1 MAIQKRFIHFKK
13 FSDFNSKKLSANEA
27 NTQYTV
33 GVSGAIQNG
42 EPDIL
47 YQSYVWI
54 KDTKQQWTHAQ
65 LYGNDSTVDLTY
77 EELKSLRDSAQL
89 IPGQQYRITDYMT
102 TTTQAGTASAGH
114 QFDIIVTSKS
124 ENELFEYAKADYHEG
139 DTYFLNS
146 NLSAWELKYTL
157 DNNTSKYAWADAT
170 NGKGVIYYMKD
181 EWNNE
186 CPYDFKNILISSY
199 IFEKE
204 NQRVSVH
211 TYLDN
216 TSNHIKSYDYKL
228 PQYCYTFCHY
238 KQNSLNGN
246 LYDVGDYSINH
257 FIGRCMNNVIR
268 EYKQHSVQY
277 INKLVL
283 AQKVGMNHDGF
294 YNNDFSSSSNSII
307 NVTWSTGSYNNNIK
321 LEKSYIGV
329 IQNSQG
335 SIYNSYISDVYD
347 DIDISCNDVYAD
359 TISNCRITLTKAE
372 VSALGNCNGSV
383 SRLYGSQFTN
393 CSFNNCSKIYI
404 CEGFNHNIQVDNT
417 YGETLERVV
426 YEVNRLLSL
435 ECVKFGSYI
444 RDLVLL
450 GNKYLYYYNYP
461 CIIDNNV
468 RSTEQ
473 ITLLDSMSD
482 TGTYTAYIPKQIHVS
497 TYKDEGRYYSDKQRT
512 LHVPT
517 YYISQSTS
525 GDIIMTTV
533 DDVINNVNTISTTY
547 EELVNL
553 RDTTK
558 LIPGCAY
565 RITDYQT
572 IIDDVNA
579 TSALHQFDVIVTALD
594 KQTLSEEARAIQHN
608 RDTYFAKS
616 ELNTWKV
623 WYSLDNDKSRF
634 DWASVGEVTGV
645 DDAKFTA
652 FYWND
657 PTSGEEYNA
666 GSNRDDLICDYDIEY
681 DDILEKDNTVIYKTK
696 ISYYLSEGADY
707 QDKWFYR
714 GEITVDGNTYDSWQK
729 WDADWNG
736 FYNKDG
742 NALFALTGR
751 IVNQDGSVNLPEIS
765 IKESSKGVIYRMIDE
780 FGNDCPYDFKNIK
793 FKRPDTKKD
802 TNFYYTFSEDSNG
815 NVDKSLWKGTC
826 FNNKI
831 EAFGY
836 MYASQTS
843 TTSALELPHNIFIG
857 KNNVSHYIAN
867 NVLDGRCQNNVFGYG
882 CHNNKLENVSD
893 VTFGD
898 SCVSNS
904 LKYCFNIT
912 LPNGSHHNTFEE
924 CRYIKPLPG
933 ITPKEILHSTFEN
946 CEHVDIDDYIEF
958 CSFSDIDRLKNMHN
972 PLKSC
977 IFKNSEY
984 ASFSFDCSILDD
996 IILFQDPIGG
1006 VVVEQYYTYHND
1018 GTEICTS
1025 ISLSNSDIM
1034 NVTYDGLKKLMS
1046 KSYLKP
1052 GYKYRIVDYVTT
1064 TSQKDTM
1071 SAGHKFDII
1080 VTANSPSTLSEEAK
1094 VCPNED
1100 ETYFDDV
1107 NLNAWEIK
1115 YCIDNDTNRFAWAGD
1130 ERIETTTVETI
1141 VADSSECTIKP
1152 ELIDGNA
1159 FITPFNFESC
1169 VWVDG
1174 NSDGDTYDDGG
1185 SNHDAAELVYEWGYF
1200 TDDNDNT
1207 HLCLYKSNA
1216 DLYEE
1221 EGQPDYGDKYLY
1233 RGIVDVDGIN
1243 YDYWQKWDISTE
1255 STDINGSGDYVFAT
1269 TPRIVSNPE
1278 AYSSETITETIET
1291 VIPLEP
1297 KGVIYYMKDEHGNEA
1312 PYDFKNIQFKRCK
1325 VTSDLEGADLTP
1337 LAQAYV
1343 GYPLSGR
1350 GASMP
1355 LHISLVDESDYKY
1368 VYTFSCVNNGSIVD
1382 ASLGASGIACYDN
1395 SMKLYIA
1402 NNVQYLND
1410 IVMYAHP
1417 ESGNHCIT
1425 KNTFASDCF
1434 SMTLGCEQVGEV
1446 WDNHFGQYCK
1456 NNIIMGPYVYQTDF
1470 GANLTACYFSQQ
1482 VSQNSIGSY
1491 MQRNFVNNTFVQN
1504 VLGPNCKDNIFMKK
1518 CSLNTIGEQFM
1529 NNTCNDEF
1537 YQNNLGAGFLEN
1549 TFNGK
1554 FNSNVSYNQFMR
1566 NTINGQC
1573 SCCDFGTQCTGN
1585 TLGIFRNS
1593 KVGSLFMS
1601 NVMCDTMACVFGI
1614 GFNCNNVTATKMQ
1627 CSTFGTYV
1635 MYNNWTSSGNV
1646 KNIKVS
1652 DYLQGTT
1659 SSYNNIELPADSVC
1673 EVKVAK
1679 NSSGDIKI
1687 YCEADLIS

>member
-33 GVSGAIQNG
+33 GVSGAIQDG
-42 EPDIL
+42 DPDIL

-65 LYGNDSTVDLTY
+65 LYGNDFTVDLTY

-102 TTTQAGTASAGH
+102 TTTQAGTAAAGH

-157 DNNTSKYAWADAT
+157 DNDTSKYAWADAT

-216 TSNHIKSYDYKL
+216 TSNHIKSYDYTL
-228 PQYCYTFCHY
+228 PQHCYTFCHY

-257 FIGRCMNNVIR
+257 FVGRCMNNVIR
-268 EYKQHSVQY
+268 EYKQYSVQY

-283 AQKVGMNHDGF
+283 AQRVGMNHDGF

-307 NVTWSTGSYNNNIK
+307 NVTWSTGAYDNNIK

-329 IQNSQG
+329 IQHSQG
-335 SIYNSYISDVYD
+335 SIYNSYINHVYD

-359 TISNCRITLTKAE
+359 TISNCRITLTNAE
-372 VSALGNCNGSV
+372 VSTLGNCNGSV

-393 CSFNNCSKIYI
+393 CSFNKCSKIYV

-426 YEVNRLLSL
+426 YEVNRLLDL
-435 ECVKFGSYI
+435 EDVKFGSNI

-450 GNKYLYYYNYP
+450 TSKYIYNYNYP
-461 CIIDNNV
+461 CIIDNSV
-468 RSTEQ
+468 RSTDKVN
-473 ITLLDSMSD
+473 LLDGTSD
-482 TGTYTAYIPKQIHVS
+482 TGTYTAYIPKQIHIS
-497 TYKDEGRYYSDKQRT
+497 TYRDEGRYDSNQQRK

-533 DDVINNVNTISTTY
+533 DDVINNVNTVSTTY
-547 EELVNL
+547 EELVKL
-553 RDTTK
+553 RDAAK

-572 IIDDVNA
+572 IIDDINA
-579 TSALHQFDVIVTALD
+579 TSAGHQFDLIVTALD
-594 KQTLSEEARAIQHN
+594 KQTLSEEASAIQHN
-608 RDTYFAKS
+608 GDTYFTNSKLDA
-616 ELNTWKV
+616 WKI

-634 DWASVGEVTGV
+634 DWASVGEVTGT
-645 DDAKFTA
+645 KFTA

-657 PTSGEEYNA
+657 PTFGEEYDNI
-666 GSNRDDLICDYDIEY
+666 SNSTDLICDYDTEY
-681 DDILEKDNTVIYKTK
+681 DDILEKDNIVIYKTG
-696 ISYYLSEGADY
+696 ISYYLSEGVDY

-714 GEITVDGNTYDSWQK
+714 GEITIDGDTYDSWQK
-729 WDADWNG
+729 WDAEWNG

-742 NALFALTGR
+742 NSLFALTNR
-751 IVNQDGSVNLPEIS
+751 IVNQDGSVNLPQIS
-765 IKESSKGVIYRMIDE
+765 IKEPGKGVIYRMIDE

-793 FKRPDTKKD
+793 FKHPDTNKD

-843 TTSALELPHNIFIG
+843 TTSALELPRNIFIG
-857 KNNVSHYIAN
+857 KNNRSNYIAD

-882 CHNNKLENVSD
+882 CLNNKLESVSS

-898 SCVSNS
+898 ACLSNS
-904 LKYCFNIT
+904 LGDCFGIT
-912 LPNGSHHNTFEE
+912 LPTGSCYNTFTR
-924 CRYIKPLPG
+924 CKYIKPLYNV
-933 ITPKEILHSTFEN
+933 TPRAILHSTFKN
-946 CEHVDIDDYIEF
+946 CDHFDINETIEF
-958 CSFSDIDRLKNMHN
+958 CSFSDIEQGLKNMN
-972 PLKSC
+972 FPLKSC
-977 IFKNSEY
+977 IFKNSEN

-996 IILFQDPIGG
+996 IILFHDPIGG
-1006 VVVEQYYTYHND
+1006 VVVEQYYTFHND
-1018 GTEICTS
+1018 GTEMCTS

-1034 NVTYDGLKKLMS
+1034 NVTYAGLKKLMN

-1052 GYKYRIVDYVTT
+1052 GYKYCIIDYVTT

-1071 SAGHKFDII
+1071 SAGHKFNII
-1080 VTANSPSTLSEEAK
+1080 VTANSPSILSEEAK
-1094 VCPNED
+1094 VCPNEN
-1100 ETYFDDV
+1100 ETYFDDA

-1115 YCIDNDTNRFAWAGD
+1115 YCIDNDTQRFAWAGD
-1130 ERIETTTVETI
+1130 EGIQTVE
-1141 VADSSECTIKP
+1141 VEAVNSSNCTISV
-1152 ELIDGNA
+1152 GYN
-1159 FITPFNFESC
+1159 
-1169 VWVDG
+1169 
-1174 NSDGDTYDDGG
+1174 YD
-1185 SNHDAAELVYEWGYF
+1185 
-1200 TDDNDNT
+1200 
-1207 HLCLYKSNA
+1207 
-1216 DLYEE
+1216 EE
-1221 EGQPDYGDKYLY
+1221 EGLNKFDERIHFISQMWDDPTNDPYVEGDKIDELITHWGYEEDPYGIEDCLTLYGLNLEIDEETGEITSEDGLSSDRWYY
-1233 RGIVDVDGIN
+1233 RGVITVDGTD
-1243 YDYWQKWDISTE
+1243 YDYWEKAEWGVNT
-1255 STDINGSGDYVFAT
+1255 GDFGYMDKEYSEKLFFLT
-1269 TPRIVSNPE
+1269 NRIVSGEPTI
-1278 AYSSETITETIET
+1278 ETITQET

-1312 PYDFKNIQFKRCK
+1312 PYDFKNIMFKYW
-1325 VTSDLEGADLTP
+1325 VSSIDSNYA
-1337 LAQAYV
+1337 
-1343 GYPLSGR
+1343 
-1350 GASMP
+1350 
-1355 LHISLVDESDYKY
+1355 
-1368 VYTFSCVNNGSIVD
+1368 YTFSSVNNYTLIDSSVYPSCYNNKIDKYISNGLYKLPNNIFCNNDRIDTCYGNVLGLNCYNNEFGGSCYFNRFGD
-1382 ASLGASGIACYDN
+1382 NCYDN
-1395 SMKLYIA
+1395 RLKYGCAKNSFG
-1402 NNVQYLND
+1402 NNCY
-1410 IVMYAHP
+1410 
-1417 ESGNHCIT
+1417 GNLLA
-1425 KNTFASDCF
+1425 KNSTNNSFGVSCSYNRLGENAISNSFGNLCSYNEFGDYCKSNSF
-1434 SMTLGCEQVGEV
+1434 GNQCHHNVFYSKTPMSTLPAKYVVNCHVDDGCEINKIVA
-1446 WDNHFGQYCK
+1446 DNYNTTKKLK
-1456 NNIIMGPYVYQTDF
+1456 NLHVRRG
-1470 GANLTACYFSQQ
+1470 
-1482 VSQNSIGSY
+1482 
-1491 MQRNFVNNTFVQN
+1491 
-1504 VLGPNCKDNIFMKK
+1504 
-1518 CSLNTIGEQFM
+1518 
-1529 NNTCNDEF
+1529 
-1537 YQNNLGAGFLEN
+1537 
-1549 TFNGK
+1549 
-1554 FNSNVSYNQFMR
+1554 
-1566 NTINGQC
+1566 
-1573 SCCDFGTQCTGN
+1573 
-1585 TLGIFRNS
+1585 
-1593 KVGSLFMS
+1593 
-1601 NVMCDTMACVFGI
+1601 
-1614 GFNCNNVTATKMQ
+1614 
-1627 CSTFGTYV
+1627 
-1635 MYNNWTSSGNV
+1635 
-1646 KNIKVS
+1646 VS
-1652 DYLQGTT
+1652 DINWISQPLTLLDANYEIT
-1659 SSYNNIELPADSVC
+1659 
-1673 EVKVAK
+1673 VAK
-1679 NSSGDIKI
+1679 NSKGEIKV